1 MDGSRQGS
9 SSFYYG
15 LMKIIIFEKIKFE
28 TTFKEILCLT
38 SFYVALSSFFACKV
52 DDVIGA
58 TYMATMWTGIFFTV
72 RLTQK

>member
-15 LMKIIIFEKIKFE
+15 LMKIIIFEKSSWKPRL
-28 TTFKEILCLT
+28 KEILCLT

-58 TYMATMWTGIFFTV
+58 TYMATMWTGIFLPYV
-72 RLTQK
+72 